1 MRVLAVVG
9 LLVVLV
15 ELVVGF
21 AFFAGYRW
29 LGGWQPAV
37 LLSAGVVLL
46 MAVKWM
52 GSLDLHYDSE
62 AGRVTV
68 RVTWWGAVT
77 VTTKPERE
85 IEVRILG
92 IPWRRRLK
100 AKAPE
105 EPEAEEAEAA
115 ERERRREQKRRA
127 MRESAAHWP
136 EMIPAL
142 PAGLQLLS
150 DLLCEA
156 REIEVKVRAPTQ
168 NELADGI
175 IAGVVGHRGVG
186 PLDLQCSGKG
196 ERRVQVHYRIGLL
209 RAALC
214 GLYAGIQA
222 GPSMLRARRRRK
234 ERERE
239 EQEQEQNREAR
250 GEPKESE

>member
-1 MRVLAVVG
+1 MRVLAVVA
-9 LLVVLV
+9 LLVLVV

-37 LLSAGVVLL
+37 LLSAGVLLL
-46 MAVKWM
+46 MALKWM

-62 AGRVTV
+62 AGRVSI
-68 RVTWWGAVT
+68 RVTWWGAV
-77 VTTKPERE
+77 VLTTKPERE
-85 IEVRILG
+85 VEVRILG

-100 AKAPE
+100 AKVPA
-105 EPEAEEAEAA
+105 EAELEEA
-115 ERERRREQKRRA
+115 ERERRREQKHRA

-214 GLYAGIQA
+214 ALYAGIQA
-222 GPSMLRARRRRK
+222 GPSMLRARGRRK
-234 ERERE
+234 ERAQG
-239 EQEQEQNREAR
+239 EQEQEQNTETR